1 MDGNSVNRRLIKL
14 HDPPAK
20 VTYKT
25 INPYAADGRSLFFFS
40 DPPHLIKTTR
50 NCMVSHTKSLWVS
63 YNFNYELYAHVQN
76 VKIFYYFSTMANIS
90 PGSISATC
98 IILIEVQ
105 ELDFVSCLS

>member
-63 YNFNYELYAHVQN
+63 Y
-76 VKIFYYFSTMANIS
+76 IISTMN
-90 PGSISATC
+90 C
-98 IILIEVQ
+98 MHM
-105 ELDFVSCLS
+105 CKM